1 MHQNTI
7 SHKIIFLVIISL
19 FSLKSTAQR
28 GYYQNDSIAKFGVK
42 IVDGGKISNAQ
53 WCVEGRRDS
62 LHRFSPYEV
71 SKYGFNK
78 GQTYVSK
85 EITFPGATK
94 KVFLEQLAEGKIIL
108 YFYAEHKLVSYFI
121 EIDSTTFLELPKE
134 NKNDNSN
141 FQKQLQEVT
150 SDFPELSNNTK
161 LVKYNRTSLSRFVND
176 YNQQLNRPFPHF
188 RFGISGIY
196 EMTKFSLTS
205 SQNFPSLD
213 KIPFSY
219 ESSFSGGLFI
229 DVPLFVSYFSLHPEI
244 QYSQYSYSYFTK
256 TDDKDIDFLANIS
269 SIKVPVLFR
278 YTFPSNKIRPFANAG
293 GIVAYNIRNKN
304 TLYETTFTGNQIE
317 INNLGENPLIPAFQA
332 GFSAGLGIEFKI
344 NFQHSLFFEIRYNQF
359 INDQLSNSLRSTDL
373 QFITSFNF

>member
-1 MHQNTI
+1 MHSANKTQ
-7 SHKIIFLVIISL
+7 KIIFLVIISL
-19 FSLKSTAQR
+19 FSLKSFAQR
-28 GYYQNDSIAKFGVK
+28 GFYKNDSIAKIGVK

-53 WCVEGRRDS
+53 WCIEDRKDS
-62 LHRFSPYEV
+62 LLSFSPYEV

-78 GQTYVSK
+78 GKTYVSK
-85 EITFPGATK
+85 DITFSGATK
-94 KVFLEQLAEGKIIL
+94 RVFLEQLNEGKINL
-108 YFYAEHKLVSYFI
+108 YFYAEQKLVTYFI
-121 EIDSTTFLELPKE
+121 EKDSTTFLELPKE
-134 NKNDNSN
+134 NENSN
-141 FQKQLQEVT
+141 FQKQLQELT
-150 SDFPELSNNTK
+150 SDFPEFSNSTS
-161 LVKYNRTSLSRFVND
+161 LVKYNRTALSRFVND

-188 RFGISGIY
+188 RFGITGIY

-205 SQNFPSLD
+205 DQNIPSLD

-229 DVPLFVSYFSLHPEI
+229 DVPLLVSYFSLHPEI
-244 QYSQYSYSYFTK
+244 QYSQYSYSYFAK

-278 YTFPSNKIRPFANAG
+278 YTFPSNNIRPFANAG
-293 GIVAYNIRNKN
+293 GIVAYNIRNEN

-332 GFSAGLGIEFKI
+332 GFSAGLGVEFKI

-359 INDQLSNSLRSTDL
+359 INGQLSNSLRSTDL

>member
-1 MHQNTI
+1 MHKGNTTQ
-7 SHKIIFLVIISL
+7 KILFLVIISL
-19 FSLKSTAQR
+19 FSLKSFAQR
-28 GYYQNDSIAKFGVK
+28 GFYQTDSIAKIGVK

-53 WCVEGRRDS
+53 WCIEDRKDS
-62 LHRFSPYEV
+62 LLRFSPYEV
-71 SKYGFNK
+71 TKYGFNK
-78 GQTYVSK
+78 GKTYVSK
-85 EITFPGATK
+85 EINFSGITK
-94 KVFLEQLAEGKIIL
+94 KVFLEQLTEGKIIL
-108 YFYAEHKLVSYFI
+108 YFYAEQKFVTYFI
-121 EIDSTTFLELPKE
+121 EKDSTTFLELPKE
-134 NKNDNSN
+134 NKTDNSN
-141 FQKQLQEVT
+141 FQKQLQELT
-150 SDFPELSNNTK
+150 ADFPDISNNTK

-176 YNQQLNRPFPHF
+176 YTNRLNRPFPHF
-188 RFGISGIY
+188 RFGITGIY

-205 SQNFPSLD
+205 NQNIPSLD

-278 YTFPSNKIRPFANAG
+278 YTFPSKKVRPFANAG
-293 GIVAYNIRNKN
+293 GVFAYNIKN
-304 TLYETTFTGNQIE
+304 ENALYETTFAGNQIE
-317 INNLGENPLIPAFQA
+317 INNLGNTPLIPSFQA
-332 GFSAGLGIEFKI
+332 GISAGLGAEFKI

>member
-1 MHQNTI
+1 MHSANKTQ
-7 SHKIIFLVIISL
+7 KIIFLVIISL
-19 FSLKSTAQR
+19 FSLKSFAQR
-28 GYYQNDSIAKFGVK
+28 GFYKNDSIAKIGVK

-53 WCVEGRRDS
+53 WCIEDRKDS
-62 LHRFSPYEV
+62 LLSFSPYEV

-78 GQTYVSK
+78 GKTYVSK
-85 EITFPGATK
+85 DITFSGATK
-94 KVFLEQLAEGKIIL
+94 RVFLEQLNEGKINL
-108 YFYAEHKLVSYFI
+108 YFYAEQKLVTYFI
-121 EIDSTTFLELPKE
+121 EKDSTTFLELPKE
-134 NKNDNSN
+134 NENSN
-141 FQKQLQEVT
+141 FQKQLQELT
-150 SDFPELSNNTK
+150 SDFPEFSNSTS
-161 LVKYNRTSLSRFVND
+161 LVKYNRTALSRFVND

-188 RFGISGIY
+188 RFGITGIY

-205 SQNFPSLD
+205 DQNIPSLD

-229 DVPLFVSYFSLHPEI
+229 DVPLLVSYFSLHPEI
-244 QYSQYSYSYFTK
+244 QYSQYSYSYFAK

-293 GIVAYNIRNKN
+293 GIVAYNIRNEN

-332 GFSAGLGIEFKI
+332 GFSAGLGVEFKI